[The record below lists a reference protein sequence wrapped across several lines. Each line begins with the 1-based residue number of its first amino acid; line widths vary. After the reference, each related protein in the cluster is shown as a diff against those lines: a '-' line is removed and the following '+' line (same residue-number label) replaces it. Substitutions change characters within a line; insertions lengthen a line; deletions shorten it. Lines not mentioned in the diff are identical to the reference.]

1 CIWSESSSMQRNAGA
16 KERIAVVMGGD
27 SAERE
32 ISIRSGSEVVRALN
46 ALGYD
51 AQSLDYDERFLDAL
65 RTHKPD
71 IVFIALHG
79 PGGEDG
85 HVQALLEYLSIPY
98 TGSGLE
104 AAALSMDKH
113 LTKKLL
119 AAEGL
124 PTPVWDL
131 FDLTG
136 GTLPLLPGSLDLPL
150 VIKPRFEGSSAG
162 VAIVHTHEEWTN
174 AMLDASKSYAQIL
187 AEEYLAGREFTCAV
201 LGEEALPIIEIVA
214 NRDGFYSYDAKYE
227 PGGSTH
233 VVPAQIDED
242 LGARLQMLA
251 LSAHRLLGLR
261 DYSRSDFIVTPDGR
275 PYLLEINSLPGLTPV
290 SLVPDACAAV
300 GISFEALI
308 DRLVGYARARADLR
322 DAVA

>member
-1 CIWSESSSMQRNAGA
+1 MPRNSGT
-16 KERIAVVMGGD
+16 RGTVAVVMGGS
-27 SAERE
+27 SAERD
-32 ISIRSGSEVVRALN
+32 ISIRSGSEVMRALHS
-46 ALGYD
+46 LGYD
-51 AQSLDYDERFLDAL
+51 ARSLDYDERFIDAL
-65 RTHKPD
+65 GQIKPD
-71 IVFIALHG
+71 VVFIALHG

-131 FDLTG
+131 FDLAG

-150 VIKPRFEGSSAG
+150 VIKPRYEGSSNG
-162 VAIVHTHEEWTN
+162 VTIVRTHEEWTN
-174 AMLDASKSYAQIL
+174 AMLEASKSYAQIL
-187 AEEYLAGREFTCAV
+187 AEEYVEGREFTCAV
-201 LGEEALPIIEIVA
+201 LGEEALPIVEIVA
-214 NRDGFYSYDAKYE
+214 NRDGFYSHDAKYA

-233 VVPAQIDED
+233 VAPAQIDEG
-242 LGARLQMLA
+242 LAARLQMLG

-261 DYSRSDFIVTPDGR
+261 DYSRTDFIVTADNR
-275 PYLLEINSLPGLTPV
+275 PYILEINSLPGLTPA

-300 GISFEALI
+300 GISFEALVE
-308 DRLVGYARARADLR
+308 RLIGYARARADLR

>member
-1 CIWSESSSMQRNAGA
+1 MQRTSGD
-16 KERIAVVMGGD
+16 RGTVAVVMGGD

-32 ISIRSGSEVVRALN
+32 ISIRTGSEVMRALN
-46 ALGYD
+46 SLGYD
-51 AQSLDYDERFLDAL
+51 ARSLDYDDRFVDAVRQL
-65 RTHKPD
+65 KPD
-71 IVFIALHG
+71 VVFVALHG

-98 TGSGLE
+98 TGSALE

-162 VAIVHTHEEWTN
+162 IAIVHTHEEWTS
-174 AMLDASKSYAQIL
+174 AMLEASKSFAQIL
-187 AEEYLAGREFTCAV
+187 AEEYVAGREFTCAV
-201 LGEEALPIIEIVA
+201 LGEEALPIVEIVA

-233 VVPAQIDED
+233 VVPAPIDD
-242 LGARLQMLA
+242 GLAARLQMLA

-261 DYSRSDFIVTPDGR
+261 DYSRSDFIVTADNR
-275 PYLLEINSLPGLTPV
+275 PYLLEINSLPGLTPA
-290 SLVPDACAAV
+290 SLVPDACAAA
-300 GISFEALI
+300 GIGFEALI
-308 DRLVGYARARADLR
+308 ERLIGYARSRADLR

>member
-1 CIWSESSSMQRNAGA
+1 MQRNAASKA
-16 KERIAVVMGGD
+16 KVAVVMGGN

-32 ISIRSGSEVVRALN
+32 ISIQSGSEVMRALQS
-46 ALGYD
+46 LGYD
-51 AQSLDYDERFLDAL
+51 ARSLDYDDRFLDAL
-65 RTHKPD
+65 RQLKPD
-71 IVFIALHG
+71 VVFIALHG

-104 AAALSMDKH
+104 ASALSMDKH

-136 GTLPLLPGSLDLPL
+136 GTLPLLPGALDLPL

-162 VAIVHTHEEWTN
+162 IAIVHTHEEWTR
-174 AMLDASKSYAQIL
+174 AMLDASKSYPQIL
-187 AEEYLAGREFTCAV
+187 AEEYVEGREFTCAV
-201 LGEEALPIIEIVA
+201 LGEEALPIVEIVA

-233 VVPAQIDED
+233 IVPAPIDED
-242 LGARLQMLA
+242 LAARLQMLA

-261 DYSRSDFIVTPDGR
+261 DYSRSDFIVGR
-275 PYLLEINSLPGLTPV
+275 DNRPHLLEINSLPGLTPL
-290 SLVPDACAAV
+290 SLVPDACGAA
-300 GISFEALI
+300 GIGFEALI
-308 DRLVGYARARADLR
+308 DRLVGYALARAELR

>member
-1 CIWSESSSMQRNAGA
+1 MQRNAA
-16 KERIAVVMGGD
+16 NKERIAVVMGGE
-27 SAERE
+27 SAERD

-46 ALGYD
+46 SLGYD
-51 AQSLDYDERFLDAL
+51 ANSLDFDDRFLEAVRQL
-65 RTHKPD
+65 KPD
-71 IVFIALHG
+71 LVFNALHG

-98 TGSGLE
+98 TGSGVE

-150 VIKPRFEGSSAG
+150 VIKPRFEGSAVG
-162 VAIVHTHEEWTN
+162 VVIVHTHEEWTS
-174 AMLDASKSYAQIL
+174 AMLEASKSYGQIL
-187 AEEYLAGREFTCAV
+187 AEEYLEGREFTCAV
-201 LGEEALPIIEIVA
+201 LGEEALPVVEIVA
-214 NRDGFYSYDAKYE
+214 NRDGFYSYAAKYE

-233 VVPAQIDED
+233 VVPAQIDEN
-242 LGARLQMLA
+242 LAARLQMLA
-251 LSAHRLLGLR
+251 LSAHRLVGLR
-261 DYSRSDFIVTPDGR
+261 DYSRSDFIVTSDQR

-290 SLVPDACAAV
+290 SLFPDACAAV

>member
-1 CIWSESSSMQRNAGA
+1 MQRDSRKA
-16 KERIAVVMGGD
+16 RVAVVMGGS

-32 ISIRSGSEVVRALN
+32 ISLKTGAEVLRALH

-51 AQSLDYDERFLDAL
+51 VTSIDYDGRFFDAL
-65 RTHKPD
+65 RDMKPD
-71 IVFIALHG
+71 AVFIALHG

-85 HVQALLEYLSIPY
+85 HVQALLEYLSVPY

-162 VAIVHTHEEWTN
+162 IAIVHTHEEWTS

-187 AEEYLAGREFTCAV
+187 AEEYVQGREFTCAV
-201 LGEEALPIIEIVA
+201 LGEEALPIVEIIA
-214 NRDGFYSYDAKYE
+214 NRDGYYSYGAKYE

-233 VVPAQIDED
+233 VTPAKIDED
-242 LGARLQMLA
+242 LAARLQMLA

-261 DYSRSDFIVTPDGR
+261 DYSRSDFIVTRDHR
-275 PYLLEINSLPGLTPV
+275 PYLLEVNSLPGLTRV
-290 SLVPDACAAV
+290 SLVPDACAAA
-300 GISFEALI
+300 GIGFEALI
-308 DRLVGYARARADLR
+308 DRLVGYALARAEVR
-322 DAVA
+322 DAVAQ

>member
-1 CIWSESSSMQRNAGA
+1 MQRDAGDKA
-16 KERIAVVMGGD
+16 TVAVVMGGN

-32 ISIRSGSEVVRALN
+32 ISIQTGTEVLRALA
-46 ALGYD
+46 ALGYK
-51 AQSLDYDERFLDAL
+51 AHSLDYDERFIDAL
-65 RTHKPD
+65 REARPD
-71 IVFIALHG
+71 VVFNALHG

-85 HVQALLEYLSIPY
+85 HVQAILEYLSIPY
-98 TGSGLE
+98 TGSGVE
-104 AAALSMDKH
+104 ACALSMDKH

-150 VIKPRFEGSSAG
+150 VIKPRFQGSAVG
-162 VAIVHTHEEWTN
+162 VAIVRTHEEWTA
-174 AMLDASKSYAQIL
+174 AMLDASKLYAQIL
-187 AEEYLAGREFTCAV
+187 AEEYLEGREFTCAV

-214 NRDGFYSYDAKYE
+214 NRDGFYSYRAKYE

-233 VVPAQIDED
+233 VVPARIDED
-242 LGARLQMLA
+242 LAARLQMLA

-261 DYSRSDFIVTPDGR
+261 DYSRSDFI
-275 PYLLEINSLPGLTPV
+275 
-290 SLVPDACAAV
+290 
-300 GISFEALI
+300 
-308 DRLVGYARARADLR
+308 
-322 DAVA
+322 

>member
-1 CIWSESSSMQRNAGA
+1 MQRNVTV
-16 KERIAVVMGGD
+16 AVVMGGD

-32 ISIRSGSEVVRALN
+32 ISLRSGSEVMRALHS
-46 ALGYD
+46 LGYD
-51 AQSLDYDERFLDAL
+51 AQALEYDDRFIDAL
-65 RTHKPD
+65 RQLKPQA
-71 IVFIALHG
+71 VFIALHG

-104 AAALSMDKH
+104 ASALCMDKH

-162 VAIVHTHEEWTN
+162 VTIVRTHEEWTS
-174 AMLDASKSYAQIL
+174 AMLEASKAYAQIL
-187 AEEYLAGREFTCAV
+187 AEEYVQGREFTCAV
-201 LGEEALPIIEIVA
+201 LGEEALPIVEILA
-214 NRDGFYSYDAKYE
+214 NRDGFYSYQAKYE

-233 VVPAQIDED
+233 VAPAQIDEG
-242 LGARLQMLA
+242 LAARLQMLG

-261 DYSRSDFIVTPDGR
+261 DYSRSDFIVTRDNR
-275 PYLLEINSLPGLTPV
+275 PYLLEVNSLPGLTPV
-290 SLVPDACAAV
+290 SLVPDACAAI
-300 GISFEALI
+300 GIGFEALI
-308 DRLVGYARARADLR
+308 DRLIGYALARAELR

>member
-1 CIWSESSSMQRNAGA
+1 
-16 KERIAVVMGGD
+16 MGGG
-27 SAERE
+27 SAERD
-32 ISIRSGSEVVRALN
+32 ISIRSGAEVLRALQ
-46 ALGYD
+46 ALDYE
-51 AQSLDYDERFLDAL
+51 ARSLDYDERFIDAL
-65 RTHKPD
+65 HLYKPD
-71 IVFIALHG
+71 VVFIALHG

-131 FDLTG
+131 FDLAG

-150 VIKPRFEGSSAG
+150 VIKPRYEGSSNG
-162 VAIVHTHEEWTN
+162 VTIVRTHEEWTN
-174 AMLDASKSYAQIL
+174 AMLEASKSYAQIL
-187 AEEYLAGREFTCAV
+187 AEEYVEGREFTCAV
-201 LGEEALPIIEIVA
+201 LGEEALPIVEIVA

-233 VVPAQIDED
+233 VAPAKIDDD
-242 LGARLQMLA
+242 LAARLQMLG

-261 DYSRSDFIVTPDGR
+261 DYSRSDFIIRADNR
-275 PYLLEINSLPGLTPV
+275 PYLLEINSLPGLTPA
-290 SLVPDACAAV
+290 SLLPDACAAV
-300 GISFEALI
+300 GIGFEALI
-308 DRLVGYARARADLR
+308 ERLLNYALARAQLR

>member
-1 CIWSESSSMQRNAGA
+1 MQRNVSV
-16 KERIAVVMGGD
+16 AVVMGGD

-32 ISIRSGSEVVRALN
+32 ISLRSGSEVMRALHL
-46 ALGYD
+46 LGYD
-51 AQSLDYDERFLDAL
+51 AQALEYDDRFIDAL
-65 RTHKPD
+65 RQLKPQA
-71 IVFIALHG
+71 VFIALHG
-79 PGGEDG
+79 RGGEDG

-104 AAALSMDKH
+104 ASALCMDKH

-162 VAIVHTHEEWTN
+162 VTIVRTHEEWTS
-174 AMLDASKSYAQIL
+174 AMLEASKAYAQIL
-187 AEEYLAGREFTCAV
+187 AEEYVQGREFTCAV
-201 LGEEALPIIEIVA
+201 LGEEALPIVEILA
-214 NRDGFYSYDAKYE
+214 NRDGFYSYQAKYE

-233 VVPAQIDED
+233 VAPAQIDEG
-242 LGARLQMLA
+242 LAARLQMLG

-261 DYSRSDFIVTPDGR
+261 DYSRSDFIVTRDNR
-275 PYLLEINSLPGLTPV
+275 PYLLEVNSLPGLTPV
-290 SLVPDACAAV
+290 SLVPDACAAI
-300 GISFEALI
+300 GIGFEALI
-308 DRLVGYARARADLR
+308 DRLIGYALARAELR

>member
-1 CIWSESSSMQRNAGA
+1 MQANPGSR
-16 KERIAVVMGGD
+16 ERVAVVMGGS

-32 ISIRSGSEVVRALN
+32 ISIRSGSEVLRALHS
-46 ALGYD
+46 LGYD
-51 AQSLDYDERFLDAL
+51 AHSLDYDDRFIDAL
-65 RTHKPD
+65 RQLKPD
-71 IVFIALHG
+71 LVFIALHG

-150 VIKPRFEGSSAG
+150 VIKPRFQGSAVG
-162 VAIVHTHEEWTN
+162 VAIVRTHEEWTN
-174 AMLDASKSYAQIL
+174 AMLDASKSYGQIL
-187 AEEYLAGREFTCAV
+187 AEEYVDGREFTCAV
-201 LGEEALPIIEIVA
+201 LGEEALPIVEIVA
-214 NRDGFYSYDAKYE
+214 NRDGFYSYGAKYE

-233 VVPAQIDED
+233 IVPARIDDD
-242 LGARLQMLA
+242 LAARLQMLA
-251 LSAHRLLGLR
+251 LSAHRLIGLR
-261 DYSRSDFIVTPDGR
+261 DYSRSDFIVTADQR
-275 PYLLEINSLPGLTPV
+275 PSLLEINSLPGLTPV
-290 SLVPDACAAV
+290 SLFPDACAAV

-308 DRLVGYARARADLR
+308 DRLVGYARARAELR

>member
-1 CIWSESSSMQRNAGA
+1 MQRNVS
-16 KERIAVVMGGD
+16 IAVVMGGS

-32 ISIRSGSEVVRALN
+32 ISIRSGSEVMRALLS
-46 ALGYD
+46 LGYNVR
-51 AQSLDYDERFLDAL
+51 SLDYDEQFVDAL
-65 RTHKPD
+65 RELKPD
-71 IVFIALHG
+71 AVFIALHG

-162 VAIVHTHEEWTN
+162 IAIVHTHEEWTS
-174 AMLDASKSYAQIL
+174 AMLEASKSYAQIL
-187 AEEYLAGREFTCAV
+187 AEEYVQGREFTCAA
-201 LGEEALPIIEIVA
+201 LGEEALPIVEIVA

-233 VVPAQIDED
+233 IVPAQIDEG
-242 LGARLQMLA
+242 LAARLQMLG

-261 DYSRSDFIVTPDGR
+261 DYSRSDFIVTRDNR
-275 PYLLEINSLPGLTPV
+275 PYLLEVNSLPGLTPV
-290 SLVPDACAAV
+290 SLLPDACAAV
-300 GISFEALI
+300 GIGFEALI
-308 DRLVGYARARADLR
+308 DRLVGYALARAELR